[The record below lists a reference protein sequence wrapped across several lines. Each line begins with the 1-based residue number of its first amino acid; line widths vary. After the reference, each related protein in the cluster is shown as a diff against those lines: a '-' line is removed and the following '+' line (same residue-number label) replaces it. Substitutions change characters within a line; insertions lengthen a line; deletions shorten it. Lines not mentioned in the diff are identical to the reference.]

1 MNRRWVRS
9 QTDRV
14 IGGVAAGLADY
25 LNADTALVRIAW
37 ALLVPLTGGA
47 AFLAYLVAWVVVPEA
62 PITPYATPSGPPT
75 DADTT
80 DATADADAGTLATVS
95 SPAHASAPT
104 SARSGGDDNRAGL
117 VVGIGLVLIGLW
129 FLLRE
134 YLPDIDWSLLWPIAL
149 IGIGILILV
158 TVSRRRTP
166 G

>member
-80 DATADADAGTLATVS
+80 DADAGTPATVP
-95 SPAHASAPT
+95 SPAYASAPT
-104 SARSGGDDNRAGL
+104 TARSGGDDNRAGL

-134 YLPDIDWSLLWPIAL
+134 YLPDIDWSLLWPIVL

>member
-62 PITPYATPSGPPT
+62 PITPVAPP
-75 DADTT
+75 
-80 DATADADAGTLATVS
+80 ADADATGDPATPALS
-95 SPAHASAPT
+95 SPSYAAASVT
-104 SARSGGDDNRAGL
+104 TRSGGDDNRAGL

-158 TVSRRRTP
+158 TVSRRRT
-166 G
+166 GA